1 MSAVDSED
9 IIDDDVLGS
18 PGEWR
23 SGTHELF
30 TSNGTGDGG
39 EASWRVAV
47 LPRSDQIVRRIWMDE
62 DEWVPNRREWC
73 PEMTIWPAW
82 SPSLPDGAAG
92 TPLQGVHDYW
102 SASGDRLRDSAK
114 WMAAVIGAALAA
126 LVGTS
131 PLAGMREH
139 FSAVT
144 LVITVVGIL
153 LLGITLYT
161 VLQVMRPQSVSY
173 TDVQTSVRATG
184 WKSIGQAK
192 RPLRK
197 WKQIVEAQ
205 QDLYLPYGVKCLT
218 SLRQSMIIEEVT
230 LIALAQAAASVGDQP
245 EATRIRQAQVT
256 RSARLRE
263 LRDAAARVAT
273 IGEFYRVLHRSSLA
287 TYLGLSCG
295 LLGTIAVVLAFAW
308 PQL

>member
-1 MSAVDSED
+1 MSAVSSEES
-9 IIDDDVLGS
+9 IETGAPESARGWAPRKHRL
-18 PGEWR
+18 R
-23 SGTHELF
+23 
-30 TSNGTGDGG
+30 TSDGTGDGG
-39 EASWRVAV
+39 EADWQVAV
-47 LPRSDQIVRRIWMDE
+47 LPRPGQIVRRVWMDGK
-62 DEWVPNRREWC
+62 EWFPNRREWC

-82 SPSLPDGAAG
+82 SPSLPDEAAA

-114 WMAAVIGAALAA
+114 WMAAVIGASLAA

-139 FSAVT
+139 FSAA
-144 LVITVVGIL
+144 TVSLGGAGIL
-153 LLGITLYT
+153 LLGITLFL

-173 TDVQTSVRATG
+173 TDVQTSG
-184 WKSIGQAK
+184 HGPWWKSIVHAK

-197 WKQIVEAQ
+197 WKAIVEAQ
-205 QDLYLPYGVKCLT
+205 QDLYLPCGVKCLT

-230 LIALAQAAASVGDQP
+230 LIALAHAAATVGDDV
-245 EATRIRQAQVT
+245 EAGRVRQAQVV

-273 IGEFYRVLHRSSLA
+273 IGEFYRVRYRSTQA
-287 TYLGLSCG
+287 TYCGLPCG
-295 LLGTIAVVLAFAW
+295 LLGTMAVVLAFAW